1 MATKAF
7 SCPLDVRKAIRANR
21 LTGFASRALPG
32 YLCVNVVFMHRQYAH
47 DFAAFCEANPKP
59 CPLLFTTE
67 PGQTDCP
74 DLAEELDLCTDLGS
88 YDIIRNGGVTEQ
100 RQDVVDLF
108 DEDTVTFFI
117 GSSVSFDGLLVDK
130 GLGPAFGPCIQLT
143 DVDCEPVGEFHG
155 KMAVTMRSFAPEIC
169 DAVWQYTGHFPNCHG
184 APLGKN
190 NATEL
195 GIKELDADMHGR
207 PFEVPAGTDRLYW
220 ACGITPSIVAQQAE
234 LPFMISYTPG
244 HAMITD
250 IPTESLYVE
259 TGDAATSSTP

>member
-7 SCPLDVRKAIRANR
+7 SCPLDVRQAIRANR

-32 YLCVNVVFMHRQYAH
+32 YLCVNVVFMHRQYAQ

-108 DEDTVTFFI
+108 DEVAKLGDFTYQIVDHDKY
-117 GSSVSFDGLLVDK
+117 GSVFDRIAAERSDPLLMS
-130 GLGPAFGPCIQLT
+130 LG
-143 DVDCEPVGEFHG
+143 
-155 KMAVTMRSFAPEIC
+155 
-169 DAVWQYTGHFPNCHG
+169 GHW
-184 APLGKN
+184 K
-190 NATEL
+190 T
-195 GIKELDADMHGR
+195 
-207 PFEVPAGTDRLYW
+207 TDRMANAKATSAY
-220 ACGITPSIVAQQAE
+220 ADAGMSTCPAEIHE
-234 LPFMISYTPG
+234 LPSQSEIMNP
-244 HAMITD
+244 D
-250 IPTESLYVE
+250 I
-259 TGDAATSSTP
+259 